1 MSQTYE
7 CSVCGYVYDA
17 NASRTP
23 VRAKGDANA
32 TPSGVADATAGAVRD
47 SGMAQGTHFYD
58 LPDDWVCPDC
68 GASKDDFEPL
78 HK

>member
-7 CSVCGYVYDA
+7 CTVCGYLYDA

-23 VRAKGDANA
+23 VRAKGDADA
-32 TPSGVADATAGAVRD
+32 TPSGVRD
-47 SGMAQGTHFYD
+47 SGMAQGTHFHD

-78 HK
+78 YK